1 MARRPATP
9 KKTLSP
15 ANLALLG
22 ADRLADMLMAVAA
35 GDANWKRRLKLELAA
50 EVGASDLALEIDKR
64 LVFLAGSR
72 ARISWRKR
80 PDLMDD
86 LRVQLRMIVDRLT
99 RLDARLGLD
108 RLVAWFDLHPGL
120 TARVKDP
127 KGEVTALFFE
137 AGADLAVVATA
148 AGSDVAVPIL
158 FDALQ
163 TRLTDWSVW
172 VGRAAPDLSIPVA
185 AALVARLTEGRP
197 RPTGRMALVVRKLA
211 DRAGD
216 AQAWIQA
223 IPDEDK
229 VKPDV
234 GAEIARR
241 LARAGRV
248 AEARAALEA
257 ARPRAPVPA
266 RWAKRPAPEP
276 KAEASDGWED
286 AEIVVLDAEGRAG
299 EAQSARWAAFERTL
313 SDTPLRAFLSRLAD
327 FEDVE
332 AMDKAFAIA
341 AAWPEAGKGLAF
353 LMAWPAL
360 REAADL
366 ILARPSELKV
376 SPEDT
381 DLWVSRLEGRY
392 PAAALVLVRARAL
405 GLARVGL
412 GGSEAVRAL
421 AVEAATLAG
430 NAGALANLE
439 THAAFVDE
447 LEALATSPRRQGWR

>member
-99 RLDARLGLD
+99 PLDARLGLD

-158 FDALQ
+158 FEALQ

-172 VGRAAPDLSIPVA
+172 VGRAAPDLSRPVA

-276 KAEASDGWED
+276 KAEPSDGWED
-286 AEIVVLDAEGRAG
+286 AEIVVLDAEGRAC

-430 NAGALANLE
+430 NAGALANLD

>member
-35 GDANWKRRLKLELAA
+35 GDANWKRRLKLELSA

-80 PDLMDD
+80 PDLIDD

-99 RLDARLGLD
+99 PLDARLGLD

-137 AGADLAVVATA
+137 AGVDLAVVATA
-148 AGSDVAVPIL
+148 GGSDVAVPIL
-158 FDALQ
+158 FEALQ

-172 VGRAAPDLSIPVA
+172 VGRAAPDLSRPVA

-197 RPTGRMALVVRKLA
+197 RPAGRMALVVRKLA

-266 RWAKRPAPEP
+266 RWAKRPSPEP
-276 KAEASDGWED
+276 KAEPSDGWED
-286 AEIVVLDAEGRAG
+286 AEIVVLDAEGRAR

-332 AMDKAFAIA
+332 AMDKAFAFA

-405 GLARVGL
+405 GLARVSL

-421 AVEAATLAG
+421 AVEAATLAA
-430 NAGALANLE
+430 NAGPLANLE
-439 THAAFVDE
+439 THAAFIDE